1 MKAIVQDRYGS
12 TDTLTLRSVPKPTAK
27 DDEVL
32 VRVRAASVNMAD
44 VDYMRGTIFA
54 RFGGPLRPKD
64 KVPGSDMAGQV
75 EAVGD
80 RVSRFQLGD
89 EVFGDLSVCGS
100 GAFAEFASV
109 PEDVLSSKP
118 SGMTFEQ
125 AATLPQA
132 AILALQGLRDDRPL
146 LRGHKVLVNGAGGG
160 VGSFAVQIA
169 KAFGA
174 EVTGVDSAEKLALM
188 GSIGADHVIDYRQT
202 DYVEAGQRYD
212 RILDVVA
219 SHSLLDYR
227 RVLRPAGTF
236 VMAGGPTSRTF
247 QALVLGPVVSRAGS
261 RRLGVLM
268 WRPNDHDDVASLK
281 ELIAAGDVTPIIDR
295 TYSLDETPQ
304 ALDHVAQGRAQGK
317 VVITM

>member
-12 TDTLTLRSVPKPTAK
+12 TDTLTLKSVPKPTAK

-32 VRVRAASVNMAD
+32 VDVRAASVNMAD
-44 VDYMRGTIFA
+44 VDYMRGSIYA
-54 RFGGPLRPKD
+54 RFGGPMRPKD
-64 KVPGSDMAGQV
+64 KIPGFDMAGQV
-75 EAVGD
+75 EAVGS
-80 RVSRFQLGD
+80 RVSRFKPGD
-89 EVFGDLSVCGS
+89 GVFADLSVCGS
-100 GAFAEFASV
+100 GAFAEYASV
-109 PEDVLSSKP
+109 PEAVLSSKP
-118 SGMTFEQ
+118 AGMTFEQ

-146 LRGHKVLVNGAGGG
+146 LQGHKVLINGAGGG
-160 VGSFAVQIA
+160 VGSFAVQMA

-174 EVTGVDSAEKLALM
+174 EVTGVDSAEKLDLVR
-188 GSIGADHVIDYRQT
+188 SIGADHVMDYRQT
-202 DYVEAGQRYD
+202 DYIEADQRYD

-219 SHSLLDYR
+219 SHSLLAYR

-247 QALVLGPVVSRAGS
+247 QALVLGPVVTRAGS
-261 RRLGVLM
+261 RQLGVLM

-281 ELIAAGDVTPIIDR
+281 ELIAAGAVTPIIDR
-295 TYSLDETPQ
+295 TFPLDEVSQ